1 MWFILFSRA
10 VTVENCHNSTI
21 VLGVTKTAV
30 NVIGCDSCS
39 FFAVCDRVSIRF
51 VLIPSHSST
60 HLAKRAQLLLWNV
73 RESLRS
79 ENEIRVLSARGLFSS
94 FPSSR
99 NLLLLIESN
108 QSLNPVFYTCFQ
120 GKISITTARMLCLDD
135 TLDWEDPLMT
145 FSLFSEVHNSTL

>member
-94 FPSSR
+94 LPSLSR

-108 QSLNPVFYTCFQ
+108 QSLNPVFSTCFQ
-120 GKISITTARMLCLDD
+120 GKNKYYDRKNAVSRWHSWLRR
-135 TLDWEDPLMT
+135 PLND
-145 FSLFSEVHNSTL
+145 FFLIFGST